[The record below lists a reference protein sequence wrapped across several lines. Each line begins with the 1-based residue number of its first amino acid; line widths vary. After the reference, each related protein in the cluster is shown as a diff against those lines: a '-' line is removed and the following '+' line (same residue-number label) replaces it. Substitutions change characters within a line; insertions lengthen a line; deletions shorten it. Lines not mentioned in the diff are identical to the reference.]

1 MRVVDTVTPRKR
13 KIFYG
18 WWITLA
24 SAILNV
30 FVGGTFIYGLTFFFN
45 PIRQTFGWTA
55 AVTSWAF
62 TLRGLETGIL
72 DPVVGFL
79 VDKVGPRKLMLPGWI
94 VAGLGFLLM
103 SRINSLWAFYGS
115 FLVIAL
121 GFSFGT
127 FVVLNTAVANWFIKK
142 RSRAMTIIY
151 VGFGLSGTL
160 ALLLEPSISQ
170 FGWRDTA
177 TFVGIALWVIG
188 IPLSFVIRHKPR
200 QYGYLPDGETRDT
213 IYGPPNVPNIRSSS
227 EIVEQD
233 TDSSAMDFTARAA
246 LRTRAFW
253 LLAFVF
259 FFQHIATSAVMVHIV
274 PYLES
279 VKVPTA
285 IAARAVMGM
294 TLFSLIGRLGFGFL
308 GDFTNK
314 RYLIAIAL
322 TLQTIGVFIFSF
334 VSMDREWLILLFLL
348 TYAPGFGGTIPVRP
362 ALLADYFGTSSFG
375 TIFGWLAL
383 IGLMGGVA
391 SPVIAGWIFDIRE
404 SYRLAWQLFAL
415 ASIPAIPMILLAK
428 PPRARQEHNFT

>member
-1 MRVVDTVTPRKR
+1 MPKRR

-18 WWITLA
+18 WWIVLA
-24 SAILNV
+24 SAILNF

-45 PIRQTFGWTA
+45 PIRRTFGWTA

-62 TLRGLETGIL
+62 TLRGLETGLL

-79 VDKVGPRKLMLPGWI
+79 VDKVGPRRLMLPGWI
-94 VAGLGFLLM
+94 IAGLGFLLM
-103 SRINSLWAFYGS
+103 SRVTSIWTFYGS
-115 FLVIAL
+115 FLIIAL

-127 FVVLNTAVANWFIKK
+127 FIVLNTVVANWFSKK
-142 RSRAMTIIY
+142 RSRAMTLIY
-151 VGFGLSGTL
+151 MGFGLSGTL

-177 TFVGIALWVIG
+177 AFVGIGLWVIG

-200 QYGYLPDGETRDT
+200 QYGYLPDGGPTTAVYEPTDT
-213 IYGPPNVPNIRSSS
+213 PNHRSSS
-227 EIVEQD
+227 EIIEQD
-233 TDSSAMDFTARAA
+233 TDSPAMDFTAKAA

-253 LLAFVF
+253 LIAFVF

-279 VKVPTA
+279 VDVPTA

-334 VSMDREWLILLFLL
+334 VSMDRDWLIIVFLL
-348 TYAPGFGGTIPVRP
+348 IYAPGFGGTIPVRP

-375 TIFGWLAL
+375 TIFGCLAL
-383 IGLMGGVA
+383 VGMLGGVA

-415 ASIPAIPMILLAK
+415 VSIPAIPMILLAK
-428 PPRARQEHNFT
+428 PPKARQEQLYITSH